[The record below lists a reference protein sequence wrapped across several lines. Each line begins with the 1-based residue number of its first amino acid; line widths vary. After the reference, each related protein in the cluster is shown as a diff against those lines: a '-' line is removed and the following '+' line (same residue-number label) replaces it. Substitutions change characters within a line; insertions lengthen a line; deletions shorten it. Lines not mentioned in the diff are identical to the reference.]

1 MILNKIVVGQYQ
13 ANCYILGDETTGRG
27 IVIDPGAEFLR
38 IWGEISQLNL
48 TVEKILL
55 THAHIDHIGAVSE
68 MVKRTKAELFLHPA
82 DLSLYSSTSEKL
94 NASFSGQHEQIYQ
107 PEALEENMEITCG
120 EIELAVRH
128 TPGHTLGSVCLLG
141 RGTLFTGDTLFH
153 GSIGRTDFPYASL
166 EQILVSIQEKILR
179 LDDQTVIYPG
189 HGPRTNLEWERKYN
203 PFLRKEFL
211 QQHQNQK

>member
-1 MILNKIVVGQYQ
+1 MLLNRIVVGQYQ
-13 ANCYILGDETTGRG
+13 ANCYILGNETTRRG

-38 IWGEISQLNL
+38 IWEEISRLNL

-55 THAHIDHIGAVSE
+55 THAHIDHIGAVAE
-68 MVKRTKAELFLHPA
+68 MVKKTQAKLFLHPA
-82 DLSLYSSTSEKL
+82 DLLLYSSMSEKL
-94 NASFSGQHEQIYQ
+94 NADFSGQSEQIIQ
-107 PEALEENMEITCG
+107 PEALEENMEIICG
-120 EIELAVRH
+120 EIKLTVRH
-128 TPGHTLGSVCLLG
+128 TPGHTRGSVCLLG
-141 RGTLFTGDTLFH
+141 GGTLFTGDTLFH

-166 EQILVSIQEKILR
+166 EQILVSIQEKILT

-211 QQHQNQK
+211 QQHQHQK